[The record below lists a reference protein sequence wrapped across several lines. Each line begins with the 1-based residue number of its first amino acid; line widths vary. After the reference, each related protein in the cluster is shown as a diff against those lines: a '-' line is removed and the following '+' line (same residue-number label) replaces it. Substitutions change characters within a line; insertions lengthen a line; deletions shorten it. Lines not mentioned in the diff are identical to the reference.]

1 MSFLHMSVAGAAMIL
16 AITVIRALTINRVPK
31 KTFLALWGAV
41 LLRLLIPF
49 SLPSRLSVYAL
60 LARKTA
66 AVMPDVPAAALKADP
81 AMQTLSVSPQ
91 PGKVNGAAISVWGV
105 VWAVGLLACAAAFA
119 VAYWKCYREFQTSL
133 PVDNAACRRWLQ
145 AHPLRRA
152 MTIRQ
157 SDRISSPLT
166 FGMLR
171 PVILMP
177 KKTDWQDERTLQYV
191 LEHEFVHI
199 RRFDMLSKLL
209 LIAAACVH
217 WFNPLVWV
225 MYVLANRDL
234 ELSCDESVV
243 RHFGGGKRAA
253 YANVLISMEETK
265 SGFAPL
271 CNHFSK
277 NAIEERITAIMKI
290 KKTTVLSFAA
300 AAALV
305 AGTVTAFATSA
316 PIPNPNP
323 NERAGAVAEENSGA
337 ARGGAEA
344 FAAGEGLKP
353 RAEYVAVGITE
364 KEKLWYYQGKPIA
377 AIYDDNSGIYGQ
389 MHKLA
394 VVRLEGDL
402 AVFILA
408 KVRHLDKINAFQ
420 RVYAAGIGLG
430 AVALH
435 KLHALFGGL
444 VLFPLVGGNMLAGFQ
459 ADGGHFRRAQAQ
471 SSAGGIHGH
480 RAAADDDALLALHHE
495 ILVRHAV
502 GVLIVVYKVHKL
514 DGSVNAVIVP
524 LGHPG
529 DFLAVGR
536 ARRHNDGVIF
546 LLQIFNLLFAQARA
560 ALDIQAGFFQ
570 PGDILSHGAAI
581 QTERGNGAHKHAAGL
596 GVALKHGYVIAQGRK
611 EMTGGQTRRACA
623 DDGDALIVHARI
635 GGTLM
640 CRS

>member
-16 AITVIRALTINRVPK
+16 AITVIRALAINRVPK
-31 KTFLALWGAV
+31 KTFLALWGAA

-145 AHPLRRA
+145 AHSLRRA

-243 RHFGGGKRAA
+243 RYFGGGKRAA

-290 KKTTVLSFAA
+290 KKTTVLSLAA
-300 AAALV
+300 AATLV
-305 AGTVTAFATSA
+305 AGTVTAFATSV

-323 NERAGAVAEENSGA
+323 NERA
-337 ARGGAEA
+337 GAEA

-377 AIYDDNSGIYGQ
+377 AIYDDNSGIYMDDKVEDGVYLNIKRGDNGSVTEVEVITRKRFRELVDRH
-389 MHKLA
+389 MHLNPPESA
-394 VVRLEGDL
+394 MDEWSIISYVD
-402 AVFILA
+402 
-408 KVRHLDKINAFQ
+408 
-420 RVYAAGIGLG
+420 AADG
-430 AVALH
+430 
-435 KLHALFGGL
+435 KR
-444 VLFPLVGGNMLAGFQ
+444 VLFPDHAVSVAELAVAGQADVALGVDAQRAGRGAGLLGAERIDFIQPHHRLIRAFRAYTADPALRFVNGMHRAVFTAGAAVDASTGVDMRDIALVDGEFPTVVGGDFC
-459 ADGGHFRRAQAQ
+459 RA
-471 SSAGGIHGH
+471 H
-480 RAAADDDALLALHHE
+480 
-495 ILVRHAV
+495 
-502 GVLIVVYKVHKL
+502 
-514 DGSVNAVIVP
+514 
-524 LGHPG
+524 
-529 DFLAVGR
+529 
-536 ARRHNDGVIF
+536 
-546 LLQIFNLLFAQARA
+546 
-560 ALDIQAGFFQ
+560 
-570 PGDILSHGAAI
+570 
-581 QTERGNGAHKHAAGL
+581 T
-596 GVALKHGYVIAQGRK
+596 
-611 EMTGGQTRRACA
+611 
-623 DDGDALIVHARI
+623 
-635 GGTLM
+635 
-640 CRS
+640 

>member
-1 MSFLHMSVAGAAMIL
+1 MSFLHMSIAGAAMIL
-16 AITVIRALTINRVPK
+16 VITVIRALAINRVPK
-31 KTFLALWGAV
+31 KTFLVLWGAV

-66 AVMPDVPAAALKADP
+66 AVMPNVPVAALNVDP
-81 AMQTLSVSPQ
+81 AMQALSASPQ
-91 PGKVNGAAISVWGV
+91 PVKVNGAAISGWGL
-105 VWAVGLLACAAAFA
+105 VWAVGLLACAAVFA

-133 PVDNAACRRWLQ
+133 PVDNAVCRRWLQ

-199 RRFDMLSKLL
+199 RRFDVLSKLL

-265 SGFAPL
+265 SGYAPL

-290 KKTTVLSFAA
+290 KKTTVLSLAA
-300 AAALV
+300 AAVLV

-316 PIPNPNP
+316 PIPNGK
-323 NERAGAVAEENSGA
+323 AGAITEENSGA
-337 ARGGAEA
+337 AWSGAEA
-344 FAAGEGLKP
+344 FATGEGLKP

-364 KEKLWYYQGKPIA
+364 KENLWYYQGKPIA
-377 AIYDDNSGIYGQ
+377 AIYDDNSGIYMDDKAEDGVYLNIKRGDNGSVTDVEVITRKQ
-389 MHKLA
+389 FRELVDRHM
-394 VVRLEGDL
+394 RLNPPESTMDEWSIISYVDAADGKTYYSFDDGKTFTPLTDAELEALYPTPDIEWWTYDAYKAWLDNERVQLQSMLGEKGWTSGRGDFIWTQEMIDETISLYEG
-402 AVFILA
+402 ILA
-408 KVRHLDKINAFQ
+408 
-420 RVYAAGIGLG
+420 
-430 AVALH
+430 
-435 KLHALFGGL
+435 
-444 VLFPLVGGNMLAGFQ
+444 
-459 ADGGHFRRAQAQ
+459 
-471 SSAGGIHGH
+471 
-480 RAAADDDALLALHHE
+480 E
-495 ILVRHAV
+495 I
-502 GVLIVVYKVHKL
+502 K
-514 DGSVNAVIVP
+514 
-524 LGHPG
+524 
-529 DFLAVGR
+529 
-536 ARRHNDGVIF
+536 
-546 LLQIFNLLFAQARA
+546 
-560 ALDIQAGFFQ
+560 
-570 PGDILSHGAAI
+570 
-581 QTERGNGAHKHAAGL
+581 NGALYSKSMDGQDDVLVSYNPAD
-596 GVALKHGYVIAQGRK
+596 IAVSTD
-611 EMTGGQTRRACA
+611 TGKQ
-623 DDGDALIVHARI
+623 
-635 GGTLM
+635 
-640 CRS
+640 